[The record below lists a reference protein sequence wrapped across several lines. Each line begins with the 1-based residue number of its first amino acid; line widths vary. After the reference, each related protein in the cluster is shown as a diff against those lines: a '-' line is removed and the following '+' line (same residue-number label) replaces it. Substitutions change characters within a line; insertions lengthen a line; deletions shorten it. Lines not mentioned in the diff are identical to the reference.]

1 MYLYTNLYLDVDR
14 DDRNRDIKKPD
25 EIMNLQRFLP
35 SPLRNYLQKIGD
47 TCQCFIK
54 IIQNRMK
61 I

>member
-35 SPLRNYLQKIGD
+35 SPLRNYL
-47 TCQCFIK
+47 
-54 IIQNRMK
+54 
-61 I
+61 